1 MLWHYIIVIFN
12 ESLKKLWLAGLLIHG
27 LTGHVCAQT
36 QDQTEKIKEEIE
48 EVGKAK
54 LLHDHE
60 EEPDS
65 LLHSKV
71 QKGFIPIPIIITEPA
86 LGGLGGGLAVGYL
99 HTNRRSLR
107 ANTPP
112 TITGVMGGITRNK
125 TWFVGVGH
133 SHSFLNDHIRYAGGA
148 IKANIN
154 INFYEELPLIGTI
167 PIGVKLNA
175 WGLVQQLMFR
185 IKESN
190 VFMGPAY
197 TYINTKNRLNQNTD
211 HPLLDSLVN
220 TINGTSKLGM
230 LGFKI
235 DFDNRDNVLSP
246 NTGIYAGGNVY
257 YNSTIFGGDRN
268 FGILSLFSKFYV
280 PVSDKVNGAFRFNG
294 QFSQDGIPF
303 YAKPFVKL
311 RGVPAARY
319 QGNQVMVVETQW
331 RWNFYKS
338 LSVLG
343 FTGTGKAM
351 DSLEDFGSSDWI
363 YNYGVGARLALKKL
377 FNLRVGADA
386 AWSNEDFAWYI
397 SVGSTF

>member
-1 MLWHYIIVIFN
+1 MLWHYIIVIFK

-133 SHSFLNDHIRYAGGA
+133 SHSFLNDHIRYAGGV

-211 HPLLDSLVN
+211 HPLLDSLIN

-235 DFDNRDNVLSP
+235 NFDNRDNVLSP
-246 NTGIYAGGNVY
+246 NTGIYAGGNLY
-257 YNSTIFGGDRN
+257 YNSTFFGGDRN

-363 YNYGVGARLALKKL
+363 YNYGAGARLTLKKL

-397 SVGSTF
+397 SVGSSF

>member
-1 MLWHYIIVIFN
+1 
-12 ESLKKLWLAGLLIHG
+12 LWLAGLFIHG

-54 LLHDHE
+54 ILHDHE
-60 EEPDS
+60 EDPDS

-71 QKGFIPIPIIITEPA
+71 QKGLIPIPIIITEPA

-211 HPLLDSLVN
+211 HPLLDSLIN

-235 DFDNRDNVLSP
+235 NFDNLDNVLSP
-246 NTGIYAGGNVY
+246 NTGIYAGGNLY
-257 YNSTIFGGDRN
+257 YNSTFFGGDRN

-331 RWNFYKS
+331 RWNFFKS

-397 SVGSTF
+397 SVGSSF

>member
-1 MLWHYIIVIFN
+1 MLWHYIIVIFK

-211 HPLLDSLVN
+211 HPLLDSLIN

-331 RWNFYKS
+331 RCNFYKS

-397 SVGSTF
+397 SVGSSF